1 VGNVLGNATFLETGF
16 SLSSSGNDS
25 KSLVDMIT
33 GKVKF
38 NGNPPTLVR
47 RIEELLKFNWQV
59 QFNHICREGNK
70 SADWMTNFHFSLNSF
85 NIHVMET
92 HPNEVLSLLFAN
104 FLGACMPRNIHV
116 ICFLF

>member
-1 VGNVLGNATFLETGF
+1 MQLAWRQGF
-16 SLSSSGNDS
+16 HHLQVESDS

-47 RIEELLKFNWQV
+47 RIGELIKLNYWQV
-59 QFNHICREGNK
+59 QFNHTCREGNI
-70 SADWMTNFHFSLNSF
+70 SADWMTNFSFSLNSF

-92 HPNEVLSLLFAN
+92 PPNEVSNLIKYSTK
-104 FLGACMPRNIHV
+104 V
-116 ICFLF
+116 